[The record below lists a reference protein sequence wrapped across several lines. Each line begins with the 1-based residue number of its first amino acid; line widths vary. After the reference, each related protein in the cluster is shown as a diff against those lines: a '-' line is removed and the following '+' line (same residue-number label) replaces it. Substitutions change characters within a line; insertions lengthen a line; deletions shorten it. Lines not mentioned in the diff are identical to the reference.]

1 MARSIEFLRCRD
13 IDWAVKL
20 GNNYIHVAS
29 AGGDLP
35 TIVENKLHDIWR
47 ELKKTEVITEEV
59 IINEDYIAEKF
70 PINMDIP
77 AEERDFRIQWYLCSF
92 KEMAKRGFYSF
103 DRDIRTPF
111 EESKYKL
118 VARPGRIVLER
129 PICDLPAIGIE
140 MNPEELDG
148 KDIVRLINE
157 AARLNKQ

>member
-35 TIVENKLHDIWR
+35 TIVENKLHEIWR
-47 ELKKTEVITEEV
+47 ELKKTDVITEEV

-70 PINMDIP
+70 PNNMDIP
-77 AEERDFRIQWYLCSF
+77 TEERDFRIQWYLCSF
-92 KEMAKRGFYSF
+92 IEMAKCGFYSF
-103 DRDIRTPF
+103 DRDVRTPF
-111 EESKYKL
+111 EKSKYRL
-118 VARPGRIVLER
+118 VVSPGRLLRER
-129 PICDLPAIGIE
+129 PNYDLPAIGIE
-140 MNPEELDG
+140 MNPAELDG

-157 AARLNKQ
+157 FARLNKR